1 MNTIGILSVTCLISA
16 LILSIIVATAA
27 PTSSQ
32 KLIPDENSI
41 DSNFKNIFRKH
52 FFEKFGLIGFN
63 KIGFQVI
70 LSLKVTYKRR
80 KSIARSDE

>member
-41 DSNFKNIFRKH
+41 DSNLKH
-52 FFEKFGLIGFN
+52 IHMYNEDLDSSFLTKLA
-63 KIGFQVI
+63 
-70 LSLKVTYKRR
+70 LSN
-80 KSIARSDE
+80 